1 MKYKVSTKWTG
12 YSEIIVEA
20 KNEKHAEILV
30 YKGKYDP
37 LDESTTGNGLEYGY
51 DDEEIVEIE
60 KVSKEDAWPDIA
72 SSQIT

>member
-20 KNEKHAEILV
+20 KISACFSFLV

-51 DDEEIVEIE
+51 EDEEIVEIE
-60 KVSKEDAWPDIA
+60 KVSKEDA
-72 SSQIT
+72 